1 MNKINLK
8 IKRISRR
15 EERVIEYMR
24 HEGRRV
30 GGRKRTAK
38 SMGWHYETVWKCQAE
53 NHCLLH
59 YFLKTK
65 LKRKMITTIHR

>member
-1 MNKINLK
+1 MNKITLK

-30 GGRKRTAK
+30 EGRKGTSK
-38 SMGWHYETVWKCQAE
+38 SMGVALQNNME
-53 NHCLLH
+53 
-59 YFLKTK
+59 
-65 LKRKMITTIHR
+65 MPG